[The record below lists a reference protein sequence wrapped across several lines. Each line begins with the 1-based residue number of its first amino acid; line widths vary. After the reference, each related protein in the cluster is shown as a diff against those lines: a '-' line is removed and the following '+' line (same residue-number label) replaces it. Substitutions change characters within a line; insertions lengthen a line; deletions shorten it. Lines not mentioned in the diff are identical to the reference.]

1 MRVGLVA
8 LGVLASSFAAASPAL
23 AWTQIAERIVTDR
36 LDPDLIVLPGPVRY
50 SQIKLCV
57 YRNPVRFYDLDVNF
71 ANGGKQD
78 VQVRARINPGACTRN
93 IDLNGA
99 DRDIV
104 SIKLMYEETSRR
116 RARGTVR
123 VFAR

>member
-50 SQIKLCV
+50 SQVKLCV

>member
-78 VQVRARINPGACTRN
+78 VQVRARINPGACTRD

-104 SIKLMYEETSRR
+104 SIKLLYEETSRR